1 MSGYQSSSARR
12 FGMRSLCLSAV
23 LLAPVSVP
31 LLFSSAALAQT
42 GGQAGIQG
50 TVTDNTGAVIPNASV
65 TITNQE
71 TKVVTKKTSS
81 GSGLFEAAPL
91 IPGTYTVE
99 VTAQGFQTFRQ
110 ENLTIDALRLT
121 GINPK
126 LSIGQTDQTVTVTAA
141 PPALE
146 TTNATLGGVIEN
158 DTYESLPIPQNG
170 QQRDPT
176 AFAALLPGAQGGA
189 RAPIIGGTGNY
200 LAELSVDGLPLT
212 TINQQGDNRTVLNS
226 IPVEAIDQFQ
236 VLTSTP
242 PVEYQGAG
250 LLNFTLKSGTAKYH
264 GQAAAYFRNTAF
276 DTWGYTPKFATGRDA
291 NGNVTPARKP
301 YENQNEIVGA
311 VGGPIPFLRQ
321 KGFFFFSYD
330 RFHGRNGITPGLLT
344 VATEQMRRGDFSQLL
359 NTKGIPVTPVYDPTT
374 QAACTANSTNGPCRY
389 QFGYGPGGAR
399 GDGGNPVL
407 IGSPNVIPANEI
419 SPIAAYMQSFLP
431 ATTNDGITNNV
442 LTGTPTGYDNWEYAG
457 KLDFDL
463 TSKQRLSTAFS
474 QGKRLNVPYTVG
486 ANPTLPLPYTNGAF
500 ADVAIHIHTLE
511 HAWAIS
517 DRLTNQFR
525 FGYVNMGGPPVQ
537 NVTTR
542 DSRYAATSAGITNLP
557 PGLSSNAFP
566 GAAFSGAN
574 SQTTWTSNGASAATY
589 TSVSHTFTVKDN
601 LNYVIGAHNL
611 TAGFQWQDLMINAST
626 YDGPS
631 GIVPV
636 NYGVSETANLVNGA
650 YAANSGYAYASYLL
664 GAPQST
670 SLTIQ
675 TFGILGGRYKPFAPY
690 IADNWK
696 VLPTLTLDLGLRWD
710 YLPTY
715 TEAKD
720 RWSFLNPNLTN
731 AITGNP
737 GEIQFAG
744 DHGAG
749 VSCQCRTPV
758 SNYYGNYGPRVGFAW
773 LAHPTT
779 VVRGGASM
787 LYTHGGGVGGR
798 AGAATGGGQLGYSVS
813 PSFQDS
819 TSGPSFYL
827 NNSPYF
833 QQRGIANTNF
843 GGPGYTLPT
852 PLGAVAAAQTLN
864 TGNYLNARGS
874 YVQPGSVTYVDP
886 YVSGRAP
893 TIYSF
898 NFGIQQALSNSLTF
912 TANYAGTIGHFLLTG
927 GSNAR
932 GYWANQMNP
941 VYTAALGPLL
951 ASDGKTPLLN
961 APATSANIAI
971 ANRAVPGINVPSAI
985 QAAANGAGGSS
996 IRLSQV
1002 LVAFPQ
1008 YSSTSGGGVTD
1019 IWGQNVGNNSYNSF
1033 QFTLAQ
1039 RPWKGLSYTLNW
1051 TFSRNLGDDG
1061 TFRSGFDIPAAA
1073 ISNGRNWKADRIE
1086 RSLTTINSPQ
1096 NVALYGYWNLPFGK
1110 GKYLSD
1116 SRIGRAL
1123 LGGFQFSE
1131 IFTYNSGTPLAVT
1144 WACTPTGALGVNPGN
1159 GQCMP
1164 DLNPNYNPK
1173 SARINGSFGSGL
1185 NGGNLSAVKYVDTNA
1200 FMTPPK
1206 LNSAGSGV
1214 YQIGGAPRTA
1224 PFNLRNPSGYNLDA
1238 SLKRSFPLVGERTKL
1253 TLQADAFNVLNNTVF
1268 GALGASWPST
1278 SFGAVSRVAN
1288 ISRRFQFSG
1297 HITF

>member
-1 MSGYQSSSARR
+1 MNPFQSVSARR
-12 FGMRSLCLSAV
+12 TGMRSLCLSAV
-23 LLAPVSVP
+23 LLAPAAAP
-31 LLFSSAALAQT
+31 LLFSPAALAQT

-50 TVTDNTGAVIPNASV
+50 TVTDLSGAVIPNATV

-71 TKVVTKKTSS
+71 TKVVTTKTSS
-81 GSGLFEAAPL
+81 GAGLFEAAPL

-121 GINPK
+121 GLNPK
-126 LSIGQTDQTVTVTAA
+126 LTIGSTDQTVTVTAA

-146 TTNATLGGVIEN
+146 TTNATLGGTIEN
-158 DTYESLPIPQNG
+158 DVYESLPVPQNG

-176 AFAALLPGAQGGA
+176 AFATLLPGAQGGA

-226 IPVEAIDQFQ
+226 IPIEAIDQFQ

-250 LLNFTLKSGTAKYH
+250 LLNFTLKSGTAQYH
-264 GQAAAYFRNTAF
+264 GLAAAFFRNTAF

-301 YENQNEIVGA
+301 YENQNEIVGSA
-311 VGGPIPFLRQ
+311 GGPIPFLKK

-344 VATEQMRRGDFSQLL
+344 VATNQMRQGDFSQLL
-359 NTKGIPVTPVYDPTT
+359 AANGGPGYAIYDPTT
-374 QAACTANSTNGPCRY
+374 QAACTANSTTGACRY
-389 QFGYGPGGAR
+389 QFGYGPGGTR
-399 GDGGNPVL
+399 GAAGNPVRL
-407 IGSPNVIPANEI
+407 GSPNVIPANEI

-431 ATTNDGITNNV
+431 GTINNNITNNV
-442 LTGTPTGYDNWEYAG
+442 LTGVPTGYDNWEYVG

-463 TSKQRLSTAFS
+463 TSKQRLSTAFT

-517 DRLTNQFR
+517 DRMTNQFR

-542 DSRYAATSAGITNLP
+542 NSAYSATAAGITNLP
-557 PGLSSNAFP
+557 PGLSSAAFP

-574 SQTTWTSNGASAATY
+574 AQTTWTANGASAATY

-601 LNYVIGAHNL
+601 FNYVIGQHNL
-611 TAGFQWQDLMINAST
+611 TAGFQWQDLEINAST

-631 GIVPV
+631 GVVPV
-636 NYGVSETANLVNGA
+636 TYAVNETANLNNGA
-650 YAANSGYAYASYLL
+650 YAANSGYSYASFLL

-675 TFGILGGRYKPFAPY
+675 SFGILGGRYKPFAPY
-690 IADNWK
+690 FSDNWK
-696 VLPTLTLDLGLRWD
+696 VRPNLTLDLGLRWD

-758 SNYYGNYGPRVGFAW
+758 HNYFGNYGPRVGFAW
-773 LAHPTT
+773 QVHPTT
-779 VVRGGASM
+779 VFRGGASI
-787 LYTHGGGVGGR
+787 LYTHGGGTGGR
-798 AGAATGGGQLGYSVS
+798 AGAATGGGQLGYSS
-813 PSFQDS
+813 NPSFQDS
-819 TSGPSFYL
+819 TNGPAFYL

-833 QQRGIANTNF
+833 QQIGLANTRF
-843 GGPGYTLPT
+843 GGPTYNLPT
-852 PLGAVAAAQTLN
+852 PLGPVAAAQTLN
-864 TGNYLNARGS
+864 TGNYLSNGA
-874 YVQPGSVTYVDP
+874 YVAPGGVTYVDP
-886 YVSGRAP
+886 YLSGRAP
-893 TIYSF
+893 TVYSF
-898 NFGIQQALSNSLTF
+898 NFGFQQALSNSLTV
-912 TANYAGTIGHFLLTG
+912 TANYAGTIAHFLLTG

-951 ASDGKTPLLN
+951 ASDNKTPLLN
-961 APATSANIAI
+961 APATAANLAI
-971 ANRAVPGINVPSAI
+971 ATRAVPGINVPAAI
-985 QAAANGAGGSS
+985 AAAANGAGGSN
-996 IRLSQV
+996 IRMEQV

-1008 YSSTSGGGVTD
+1008 YASTSGGNVTD

-1033 QFTLAQ
+1033 QLTLAQ

-1051 TFSRNLGDDG
+1051 TFSRNIGDDG

-1073 ISNGRNWKADRIE
+1073 VSNGKNWKADRIE
-1086 RSLTTINSPQ
+1086 RGLTTVNTPE
-1096 NVALYGYWNLPFGK
+1096 NLALYGYWDLPFGK
-1110 GKYLSD
+1110 NKYFDGNRVAS
-1116 SRIGRAL
+1116 AL

-1131 IFTYNSGTPLAVT
+1131 IFRYTSGTPVAVT
-1144 WACTPTGALGVNPGN
+1144 WACSPTGVAGVNPGN

-1173 SARINGSFGSGL
+1173 SARINGSFGSGIS
-1185 NGGNLSAVKYVDTNA
+1185 GQNLSAVKYIDSNA
-1200 FMTPPK
+1200 FQTPPQ
-1206 LNSAGSGV
+1206 LNTSGSGI

-1224 PFNLRNPSGYNLDA
+1224 PFNLRNPSSYNLDA

-1268 GALGASWPST
+1268 GNLNASWPST
-1278 SFGAVSRVAN
+1278 SFGTVSNVAN
-1288 ISRRFQFSG
+1288 TSRRWQFSG
-1297 HITF
+1297 RVTF